1 MVETVGMNGSKSSM
15 SSVRNYIESAG
26 NERFY
31 HGGMDCK
38 TMKDTIEA
46 TVKNLGCF
54 IVIHDGAA
62 KDGIMCYI
70 KEYALIHNGKLQK
83 HAIKFLYDH
92 RIDTAGFK
100 TDAVTLDVIDRLS
113 SHLNGKTQN
122 QVIEEALKIK
132 G

>member
-1 MVETVGMNGSKSSM
+1 MQVSTSSIH
-15 SSVRNYIESAG
+15 SVRNNIESSG

-31 HGGMDCK
+31 RGGMDCD
-38 TMKDTIEA
+38 TMKHTIEA

-54 IVIHDGAA
+54 IVIHDGSA

-92 RIDTAGFK
+92 RINTAGFK
-100 TDAVTLDVIDRLS
+100 TDDAILDIIDRLS
-113 SHLNGKTQN
+113 RPLNGKTQN
-122 QVIEEALKIK
+122 QIITEILK